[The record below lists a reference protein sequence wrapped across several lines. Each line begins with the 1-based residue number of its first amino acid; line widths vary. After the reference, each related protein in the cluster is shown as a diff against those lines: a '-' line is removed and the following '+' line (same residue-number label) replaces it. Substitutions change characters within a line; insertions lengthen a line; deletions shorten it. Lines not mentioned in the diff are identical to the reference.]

1 MTAMRRGSGG
11 WPALVTALVVACRG
25 GDKAPPP
32 PPPTTAAVVIDAGA
46 PRDAAPAVDAAPAR
60 TADELRPAVEQFFAD
75 WDAGRDQAIVDRFA
89 PAQRAA
95 ITAARVARSRTQ
107 LVATSGRFEAIATLV
122 TTAAAKGGTSAQG
135 TARFANGVY
144 TYDLTFAPG
153 DPLQL
158 AGFRVTP
165 PPELATLPPAADAI
179 PVAKAALD
187 ALRARDLAR
196 FTAVAQLDV
205 VDEVAPDFAR
215 RLDEVWGYFGAIK
228 SVTAVPTPDCKA
240 TCVKYAVVG
249 AKGTGSVYFS
259 LTVDINR
266 WFVAHFDIS
275 PPPP

>member
-1 MTAMRRGSGG
+1 MARGARG
-11 WPALVTALVVACRG
+11 WPALVAALLVACRG
-25 GDKAPPP
+25 GDKAA

-46 PRDAAPAVDAAPAR
+46 PRDAVPAVDAAPAR
-60 TADELRPAVEQFFAD
+60 TPDELRPAVAQFFAD
-75 WDAGRDQAIVDRFA
+75 WDAGRDQAIADRFA

-107 LVATSGRFEAIATLV
+107 LVAKSGGFQEIATLV
-122 TTAAAKGGTSAQG
+122 TAAAAKGGTSAQG

-144 TYDLTFAPG
+144 TYDLTFAAG
-153 DPLQL
+153 EPLQL
-158 AGFRVTP
+158 AGFRLTP
-165 PPELATLPPAADAI
+165 PPELATLPPAADAV
-179 PVAKAALD
+179 PVAKAAFE

-205 VDEVAPDFAR
+205 VDEVAPDFAK

>member
-1 MTAMRRGSGG
+1 MSAVARRSRG
-11 WPALVTALVVACRG
+11 WPALAAALLVACRG
-25 GDKAPPP
+25 GDKAAPPQP
-32 PPPTTAAVVIDAGA
+32 TTTAAVAIDAA
-46 PRDAAPAVDAAPAR
+46 PRDAAPAPDAAPAR
-60 TADELRPAVEQFFAD
+60 TPAELRPAVEQFFAD

-107 LVATSGRFEAIATLV
+107 LVATSGGFQAIATLV
-122 TTAAAKGGTSAQG
+122 TAAAAKGGTSAQG

-215 RLDEVWGYFGAIK
+215 RLEEVWGYFGAIK

-249 AKGTGSVYFS
+249 AKGSGSVYFS